1 MDILIRGLC
10 EQYIDCKLEESE
22 IQEVRDLFNNLD
34 IPISKN
40 DMVLGYFL
48 GAANSQLKNL
58 SMTVYNRA
66 PEPNELESYQ
76 RILVRRFPEIM
87 AKINSQ
93 IPADE
98 EESDVVTL
106 DDGKN
111 SQGEQQPIVTEVTE
125 SEAGEIIVSEIEL
138 NPVATIDDSVAPV
151 ESMKFSFQSR
161 TNNNKPVTT
170 VLGIPVKK

>member
-22 IQEVRDLFNNLD
+22 LQEVRDLFNNLD

-66 PEPNELESYQ
+66 PEPIELESYQ

-93 IPADE
+93 IPADK

-111 SQGEQQPIVTEVTE
+111 SQGKQQPIVTEVTE
-125 SEAGEIIVSEIEL
+125 SEAEEIIVSEIEL
-138 NPVATIDDSVAPV
+138 NPVATIDDSVAPA

>member
-34 IPISKN
+34 IPISKK

-66 PEPNELESYQ
+66 PEATELESYQ

-93 IPADE
+93 IPADDD

-111 SQGEQQPIVTEVTE
+111 SQGEQQPIVTKAEP
-125 SEAGEIIVSEIEL
+125 EAGEIIVSEIEL
-138 NPVATIDDSVAPV
+138 NPVATIDDSVAPA

>member
-34 IPISKN
+34 IPISKK

-66 PEPNELESYQ
+66 PEPTELESYQ

-93 IPADE
+93 IPDDE

-111 SQGEQQPIVTEVTE
+111 SQGEQQPIVIEAE
-125 SEAGEIIVSEIEL
+125 SEAEEIIVSEIEL
-138 NPVATIDDSVAPV
+138 NPVATIDDSVAPA

-170 VLGIPVKK
+170 VLGIPIKK

>member
-34 IPISKN
+34 IPLSKN

-93 IPADE
+93 IPDDE

-111 SQGEQQPIVTEVTE
+111 SQGEQQPIVTEAE
-125 SEAGEIIVSEIEL
+125 SEAEETIVSEIEL
-138 NPVATIDDSVAPV
+138 NPVATIDDSVAPA

-161 TNNNKPVTT
+161 TNNKPVTT

>member
-10 EQYIDCKLEESE
+10 EQYIDCKLEEGE
-22 IQEVRDLFNNLD
+22 LQEVRNLFKNLD
-34 IPISKN
+34 ISISKN

-66 PEPNELESYQ
+66 PEPAELESYQ

-87 AKINSQ
+87 DKIISQ
-93 IPADE
+93 IAADE
-98 EESDVVTL
+98 EEPDVMTL
-106 DDGKN
+106 DDGKK
-111 SQGEQQPIVTEVTE
+111 SKGKQQPVITEAE
-125 SEAGEIIVSEIEL
+125 SEAEETVVSEIEL
-138 NPVATIDDSVAPV
+138 NPVATIDDTVAPV

-161 TNNNKPVTT
+161 SINKPVTT
-170 VLGIPVKK
+170 VLGIPIKK

>member
-34 IPISKN
+34 IPLSKN

-87 AKINSQ
+87 AKIISQ

-111 SQGEQQPIVTEVTE
+111 SQGEQQPIVTEAE
-125 SEAGEIIVSEIEL
+125 SEAEETIVSEIEL
-138 NPVATIDDSVAPV
+138 NPVATIDDSVAPA

-161 TNNNKPVTT
+161 TNNKPVTT

>member
-22 IQEVRDLFNNLD
+22 LQEVRDLFDNIN

-40 DMVLGYFL
+40 DVLLGFFL

-66 PEPNELESYQ
+66 PEPTELESYQ

-98 EESDVVTL
+98 EGSDVVTL

-111 SQGEQQPIVTEVTE
+111 SQGEQQPIVIEATE
-125 SEAGEIIVSEIEL
+125 SEAEGTIVSEIEL
-138 NPVATIDDSVAPV
+138 NPVATIDDSVASA

-161 TNNNKPVTT
+161 TNNKPVTT
-170 VLGIPVKK
+170 VLGIPIKK